1 MLTNM
6 AYSDC
11 EPNCQEVDISLIYEK
26 KYAFFAN

>member
-11 EPNCQEVDISLIYEK
+11 EPNCQEVDISLIYMK
-26 KYAFFAN
+26 K

>member
-11 EPNCQEVDISLIYEK
+11 EPNCQEVDISLIYVK
-26 KYAFFAN
+26 K